1 MEINNMPLIINQGKQ
16 DISKDNNKFEIITEK
31 NALVVISEV
40 KLADNVPNTL
50 ALSMQILEGPN
61 KNRYVN
67 DKITFDPNSP
77 LSWKYRSVR
86 RAVGVPY
93 QENESTNIDAEA
105 IFLNKAL
112 RVDLSV
118 REGKDKLNN
127 PKQYQAINYKP
138 AQITVSTDKAIS
150 SAKVLQPT
158 AKPTMPINTK
168 PEPTQDKNAW
178 DDDLPF

>member
-1 MEINNMPLIINQGKQ
+1 MPLIINQGKQ
-16 DISKDNNKFEIITEK
+16 DLSKDSNKFEIITEK

-40 KLADNVPNTL
+40 KLADNIPNTL
-50 ALSMQILEGPN
+50 SISMQILEGAH

-112 RVDLSV
+112 RVDLSP
-118 REGKDKLNN
+118 RDGKDKEGN

-138 AQITVSTDKAIS
+138 AQITVSTDKAITA
-150 SAKVLQPT
+150 AKSIQPT
-158 AKPTMPINTK
+158 AKPTMPIDTK
-168 PEPTQDKNAW
+168 AKPSQDKNAW
-178 DDDLPF
+178 EDEDLPF